1 MKAVIKHRTLTVWFC
16 LTVFGFAAAQ
26 TPADLAGR
34 WSGAIEIPGSP
45 LEIVVTLTA
54 EDALGGT
61 IDIPAQ
67 GAQDVPLENVSTD
80 GQRVSFA
87 IQGVPGVPTFEGQL
101 EEGEIRGTFT
111 QSGQT
116 FPFTLSREETA
127 GVTAAEPA
135 EVGTYKDPQGRFT
148 VPIPTNWTVTEGEG
162 FVTLTDPGGE
172 ISVYLSVLEGRNP
185 EAVIARAW
193 QRVDPAFSLE
203 PTDVLTPPSEPGV
216 EKTVVTNYDDSGRI
230 YQGFGQLY
238 NGTVYVFLID
248 ADLAAAQR
256 RGAQINIVATGFK
269 IGALEETDLTGVA
282 PKPVDAA
289 MIAKLETFVTDALPQ
304 FGIPGAAVAVVQGGK
319 VVYTGGFGVREAG
332 TDAPLT
338 PDTRMMIGSS
348 GKSLTTMLMATL
360 VDDGRMTWNTP
371 VQDVLPEFEVADPGL
386 SRTMT
391 LRNLVCACTGVPR
404 RDLELFFNAAELT
417 AEGIVESLR
426 TFEFFT
432 DFGEAFQ
439 YSNQLVGAGGYA
451 AAAADG
457 ADFGELFAGYT
468 KSLRER
474 VLGPI
479 GMTKTTLSFDEVEAA
494 GDAATPHT
502 FALDGLYEPISLGLE
517 HLLLPIAPAGAHWS
531 TTRDMARY
539 LQTELALGVAPD
551 GARVVSER
559 NLRTTWEPQVPV
571 SANTDYGLGWFVGD
585 YRGLQLVY
593 HGGNTL
599 GFTSDLAFLP
609 GKDLGVVVLTNA
621 QATNAF
627 NEAVRERLLE
637 LVFDQPARVGETVA
651 FAAEQM
657 STGLEELDGKLRETD
672 GAAVQ
677 SFAGRY
683 RNAALGEVSVGLEGN
698 TLTLDAGEFASEL
711 RPIVN
716 DAGKPDGYIFY
727 EAPLAGL
734 PVRFQREAK
743 QPVVVIGE
751 GAVAYTFTRLR

>member
-1 MKAVIKHRTLTVWFC
+1 MKATKSQWTFTVW
-16 LTVFGFAAAQ
+16 LLLFGFAAAQ

-34 WSGAIEIPGSP
+34 WSGSIEIPGSP
-45 LEIVVTLTA
+45 LEVLVTFTA
-54 EDALGGT
+54 EEGLGGT

-67 GAQDVPLENVSTD
+67 GAEGLPLENVSAD
-80 GQRVSFA
+80 GQQISFA
-87 IQGVPGVPTFEGQL
+87 IQGVPGAPTFEGQL
-101 EEGEIRGTFT
+101 EAGEIRGTFT
-111 QSGQT
+111 QSGQE
-116 FPFTLSREETA
+116 FPFTLSREAGA

-135 EVGTYKDPQGRFT
+135 EAGTYEDPQGRFS
-148 VPIPTNWTVTEGEG
+148 VPIPTNWTVAEEEG
-162 FVTLTDPGGE
+162 FVALADPSGE
-172 ISVYLSVLEGRNP
+172 ISVYLAVLDGRNP

-238 NGTVYVFLID
+238 EGAVYVLLID

-256 RGAQINIVATGFK
+256 RGAQINIVATGFQ
-269 IGALEETDLTGVA
+269 ISTLEKADLTGVK
-282 PKPVDAA
+282 PRPVDEV
-289 MIAKLETFVTDALPQ
+289 MIAELETFITDALPE
-304 FGIPGAAVAVVQGGK
+304 FGIPGAAVAVVQNGE

-360 VDDGRMTWNTP
+360 VDAGEMTWNTP
-371 VQDVLPEFEVADPGL
+371 VQQVLPEFEVADPEL
-386 SRTMT
+386 SETMT

-404 RDLELFFNAAELT
+404 RDLELFFNADELS
-417 AEGIVESLR
+417 AEGVVESLR

-439 YSNQLVGAGGYA
+439 YSNQLVGTGGYA

-457 ADFGELFAGYT
+457 APYGELFAGYT
-468 KSLRER
+468 QSLQER

-479 GMTKTTLSFDEVEAA
+479 GMTNTTLSFEEVEAA

-502 FALDGLYEPISLGLE
+502 GAFDGTYTPISLELE
-517 HLLLPIAPAGAHWS
+517 RLLLPIAPAGAHWS
-531 TTRDMARY
+531 TARDMARY

-551 GARVVSER
+551 GARVVSEE

-571 SANTDYGLGWFVGD
+571 SANTDYGLGWFAQD
-585 YRGLQLVY
+585 YNGLQLVY

-621 QATNAF
+621 QASNAF

-637 LVFDQPARVGETVA
+637 LVFDQPARIGETVA

-657 STGLEELDGKLRETD
+657 KEALTAFQAKVREVD
-672 GAAVQ
+672 ASAAEP
-677 SFAGRY
+677 FMGRY
-683 RNAALGEVSVGLEGN
+683 RNEALGEVRVRLEGG
-698 TLTLDAGEFASEL
+698 TLILDAGEFASEL
-711 RPIVN
+711 RPIVD
-716 DAGKPDGYIFY
+716 DAGEPDGYIFY

-734 PVRFQREAK
+734 PVRFQREAG
-743 QPVVVIGE
+743 QPVVVVGE
-751 GAVAYTFTRLR
+751 GAVAYTFTRLQ